1 MKRSF
6 SVIENLHFQ
15 HRETQFLSN
24 KTPCN
29 FVLRD
34 KSHKE
39 TCRCSFGVSF
49 LALTSSCKWQSD
61 YIEFVNQT
69 PDWFIET
76 WSLFFF
82 LATWE
87 DWLQISTVNGW
98 TDPIMRTSK
107 NSILAN
113 QNKTLIRAWRKR
125 ALDNQCSIATIN
137 RTLFEAVCSWDAKR
151 RCHKKS
157 NAAPKTRRVWS
168 WW

>member
-1 MKRSF
+1 MSLKT
-6 SVIENLHFQ
+6 LHFQ
-15 HRETQFLSN
+15 HRETLFLSN
-24 KTPCN
+24 KTPGN

-39 TCRCSFGVSF
+39 TRLLFWCF

-61 YIEFVNQT
+61 YIEFVKLSRRQT

-76 WSLFFF
+76 WSLLFTCDVRR
-82 LATWE
+82 LVA
-87 DWLQISTVNGW
+87 DTVDGW
-98 TDPIMRTSK
+98 TDGHPIMRSSK

-113 QNKTLIRAWRKR
+113 QNQTLIRAWRKR